1 MPSSRNYRGG
11 FVFVNGDG
19 STPKDL
25 AYRDKVRR
33 QVSDYRR
40 WKKRQRTRQLLE
52 SSKFLENVRQD
63 DMDDSPPESS
73 TTTKRPILP
82 PLSSSPVRSMGLGKI
97 PHLLEILLHNGNS
110 DPFDALP
117 EQVTATVNA
126 LLAFE
131 RDCVY
136 PAIKKM
142 EYHITPRE
150 TTFSSTWYVETKA
163 YLYDGMAVHS
173 YLSRIATNM
182 YMVTGASEYLD
193 AAHEFRYK
201 GVTAL
206 RKYLDSTPNIDVL
219 RLYRG
224 LLILLFAD
232 SVLGDRHAMDVHVAI
247 LKDIF
252 NSHYHT
258 LTVAPSFNLHHFISI
273 IYHDVQNAVVG
284 LSRISFDLGPKGWVV
299 GQFVPLWNMVSA
311 TLGPHM
317 IHRVRNVNSSLSH
330 GLQTLFVDVQE
341 IIDIIITI
349 RRDPS
354 LIDRFTWFHV
364 ISKITLVVGRLM
376 THYADLD
383 VDKVL
388 SSGVPD
394 HTTPEQPLWLAKLEE
409 AAAALCAI
417 YWVREIGGIENVYLS
432 HEMRMFTANPIIMAK
447 LRTILE
453 HMSAHFECYSTSR
466 ERCHPQLLVWV
477 LWTGATTERS
487 MQTSIEPP
495 YPGPGPKRID
505 DTDWF
510 LRQFCCLTEHMRMTS
525 WSECRDMLER
535 FLSMRDLDQ
544 LVDNNWCMEH
554 FGASRSEQA
563 RPSSSHIW
571 ADT

>member
-1 MPSSRNYRGG
+1 MPSGRDYQGG

-52 SSKFLENVRQD
+52 SSKFLENVPQD
-63 DMDDSPPESS
+63 DTDDSPPESS
-73 TTTKRPILP
+73 STQRPILP
-82 PLSSSPVRSMGLGKI
+82 PLSSSPVRLMGLSKI
-97 PHLLEILLHNGNS
+97 PRLLEILLHNGNS

-117 EQVTATVNA
+117 EQVTATVND

-142 EYHITPRE
+142 EHHITPRE

-163 YLYDGMAVHS
+163 YLYDSMAVHS

-182 YMVTGASEYLD
+182 YMVTGASPYLD

-258 LTVAPSFNLHHFISI
+258 LTVEPSFNLHHFISI
-273 IYHDVQNAVVG
+273 IYHDVQNAVMG
-284 LSRISFDLGPKGWVV
+284 LSRISFDLEPKGWVV
-299 GQFVPLWNMVSA
+299 GQFAPLWNMVSA
-311 TLGPHM
+311 TLGPHI
-317 IHRVRNVNSSLSH
+317 IHRVRNVDSSLSR
-330 GLQTLFVDVQE
+330 GLRALFLDVQE
-341 IIDIIITI
+341 IIDIIVTI
-349 RRDPS
+349 RRVPS
-354 LIDRFTWFHV
+354 LIGCFTWFHA
-364 ISKITLVVGRLM
+364 ISKITLAVGRLM
-376 THYADLD
+376 TYYADLD
-383 VDKVL
+383 VNKVL
-388 SSGVPD
+388 SSDVD
-394 HTTPEQPLWLAKLEE
+394 HTTPEPLWLAKLGE
-409 AAAALCAI
+409 AAAALCAV
-417 YWVREIGGIENVYLS
+417 YWVREIGGIESVYLS
-432 HEMRMFTANPIIMAK
+432 HDMRMFTANPIIMAK

-453 HMSAHFECYSTSR
+453 HMYALFGSYSNYR
-466 ERCHPQLLVWV
+466 ERYHPQLLVWV
-477 LWTGATTERS
+477 LWTGATAEKS
-487 MQTSIEPP
+487 MQTSVEPA
-495 YPGPGPKRID
+495 YPGPKRHD
-505 DTDWF
+505 DTNWF
-510 LRQFCCLTEHMRMTS
+510 TRRFCSLTEQVRLTS
-525 WSECRDMLER
+525 WPECRDMLER
-535 FLSMRDLDQ
+535 FLSLRGLDRIG
-544 LVDNNWCMEH
+544 DNDWCIEH
-554 FGASRSEQA
+554 FGASKSEKAIKQ
-563 RPSSSHIW
+563 
-571 ADT
+571 